1 MLPFMVDCLFLP
13 IVDVEMPFFKCHSY
27 ALLHIVLGACMPP
40 KYVALGEVLS
50 GGAAASASNSIY
62 VM

>member
-1 MLPFMVDCLFLP
+1 MLTFMVDCLLLP

-27 ALLHIVLGACMPP
+27 ALLHIVLSACRAL
-40 KYVALGEVLS
+40 KCVAPAEVLS
-50 GGAAASASNSIY
+50 GGAAASAGNSIY